1 MIGEVG
7 LIVVLEGV
15 EIIIV
20 VDGIILVLNL
30 GDLVNMVV
38 LVGCF
43 KLVKVMGSE
52 V

>member
-20 VDGIILVLNL
+20 VDGIILVFNL